1 MAVSA
6 ASAIARRAFADGR
19 TRTISF
25 ALLFAFV
32 AVANVAGF
40 KHSFP
45 TLNDRLNFAHSF
57 GGDASVRLF
66 YGEPHEL
73 LTAGGYVAW
82 RVGGFMSIF
91 AAVWGL
97 LAAVRAL
104 RTEEDAGRWE
114 LILAGAVRRPQALFA
129 VLAATCAG
137 VAVLW
142 LASFVGLVL
151 GGLSAGGSAYLA
163 LATVAPAPVF
173 LGIGAVVCQLAPAR
187 RVALELGMAILA
199 VLLVLRVVADTS
211 TGAGWLRWATPL
223 GWSEELRAF
232 AHPQPAVLIL
242 PLVASVAL
250 LLIAGRIAL
259 RRDVGSGLIQTHDR
273 TAPRLWLLSSPTAL
287 ALRGERGSLAGWL
300 FGVGGFAVIIG
311 VISTTFTTAKLS
323 ENLRREF
330 ARVGGAKITTPT
342 GALGLYFLFF
352 VLAISLFACSQIAA
366 ARHEEADQQLE
377 TLLALP
383 VFRRRWLAGRLAL
396 ALGGSIVLAL
406 VAGLLAWAGARSQGA
421 AVSLPRMLEA
431 GANCLPAT
439 LLFGSLSALAFAVL
453 PRATSGIAY
462 GLVSVAFVWQLFGSL
477 LGMPSWLLGL
487 SPFHHIGLVPAQSF
501 KGLAAA
507 IMLTVAAAGV
517 LAALA
522 LFKRRDLTGH

>member
-1 MAVSA
+1 VSA

-32 AVANVAGF
+32 AAANVAGF

-45 TLNDRLNFAHSF
+45 TLKDRLDFARSF

-73 LTAGGYVAW
+73 LSAGGYVAW

-104 RTEEDAGRWE
+104 RAEEDAGRWE
-114 LILAGAVRRPQALFA
+114 LILAGAVRRGQAMLA
-129 VLAATCAG
+129 VLAAIGAG
-137 VAVLW
+137 ITMLW
-142 LASFVGLVL
+142 LASFLGLIL
-151 GGLSAGGSAYLA
+151 GGLPAGGSAYLA

-173 LGIGAVVCQLAPAR
+173 LGIGAVICQLAPAR
-187 RVALELGMAILA
+187 RVALELGMATLA

-232 AHPQPAVLIL
+232 ADPQPVVLIL
-242 PLVASVAL
+242 PLLASVAL
-250 LLIAGRIAL
+250 LVLAGRIAL
-259 RRDVGSGLIQTHDR
+259 RRDVGSGLIQAHDQ
-273 TAPRLWLLSSPTAL
+273 TAPRLRLLSSPTAL
-287 ALRGERGSLAGWL
+287 ALRGELGSLAGWL
-300 FGVGGFAVIIG
+300 FGVGGFAVIFG

-323 ENLRREF
+323 ENLRREL
-330 ARVGGAKITTPT
+330 ARVGGATIATPT

-352 VLAISLFACSQIAA
+352 VLAVSLFACAQIAA
-366 ARHEEADQQLE
+366 ARHEEAGQQLE

-383 VFRRRWLAGRLAL
+383 VGRRHWLTGRLAL

-406 VAGLLAWAGARSQGA
+406 GAGLLAWAGARSQGA
-421 AVSLPRMLEA
+421 SVSLPRMLEA

-439 LLFGSLSALAFAVL
+439 LLFGSLSALAFAAV
-453 PRATSGIAY
+453 PRATGGIAY

-477 LGMPSWLLGL
+477 LGAPMWLLGL
-487 SPFHHIGLVPAQSF
+487 SPFHHVALVPAQPF
-501 KGLAAA
+501 KGLEAG
-507 IMLTVAAAGV
+507 IMLALAAAGA
-517 LAALA
+517 LAAIV
-522 LFKRRDLTGH
+522 LFQRRDLTGH

>member
-1 MAVSA
+1 VSA
-6 ASAIARRAFADGR
+6 GSAIARRAFADGR

-25 ALLFAFV
+25 ALLFALV
-32 AVANVAGF
+32 TVANIVGF
-40 KHSFP
+40 QHSFP
-45 TLNDRLNFAHSF
+45 TLKDRLNFARSF

-73 LTAGGYVAW
+73 LTTGGYVAW

-91 AAVWGL
+91 AAVWGV

-114 LILAGAVRRPQALFA
+114 LILAGAVRRPQALLA

-137 VAVLW
+137 VTVLW
-142 LASFVGLVL
+142 LATFLGLIL
-151 GGLSAGGSAYLA
+151 GGLPAGGSAYLA

-173 LGIGAVVCQLAPAR
+173 LGVGALVCQLAPAR
-187 RVALELGMAILA
+187 RVALELGMATLA
-199 VLLVLRVVADTS
+199 VLLVLRVVADTAA
-211 TGAGWLRWATPL
+211 GVGWLRWATPL

-232 AHPQPAVLIL
+232 AHPRPAVLIL
-242 PLVASVAL
+242 PLLASVAL
-250 LLIAGRIAL
+250 LVLAGRMAL
-259 RRDVGSGLIQTHDR
+259 RRDVGSGLIQAHDR
-273 TAPRLWLLSSPTAL
+273 TAPRLRLLSSPTAL

-300 FGVGGFAVIIG
+300 LGVGGFAVIIG
-311 VISTTFTTAKLS
+311 VISTTFTTANLS
-323 ENLRREF
+323 ENLRREL
-330 ARVGGAKITTPT
+330 ARVGGATITTPT

-352 VLAISLFACSQIAA
+352 VLAVSLFACAQVAA
-366 ARHEEADQQLE
+366 ARHEEAGEQLE

-383 VFRRRWLAGRLAL
+383 VGRRQWLTGRLAL
-396 ALGGSIVLAL
+396 AFGGSIVLAL
-406 VAGLLAWAGARSQGA
+406 SAGLLAWAGARSQGA

-439 LLFGSLSALAFAVL
+439 LLFLSLSALAFAAV

-477 LGMPSWLLGL
+477 LGVPTWLLGL
-487 SPFHHIGLVPAQSF
+487 SPFHHVALVPAQPF

-507 IMLTVAAAGV
+507 VMLALAAAGA

-522 LFKRRDLTGH
+522 LFRRRDLTGH